1 MANVTSWRNRIVGS
15 GEAPPADLAANPR
28 NWRIHPAAQQAAV
41 GGALD
46 QLGWIQQVIVNR
58 STGFVVDGHLRV
70 AMALAR
76 GEPMVP
82 VLYVELDEAE
92 EALALATFD
101 PLSAMAVSSPEKLAE
116 LMRGLTVD
124 DPALLAMLNAN
135 LTVSKPGFTDPNT
148 IPAPVD
154 EPYVVRGEVYRLGGH
169 RLMCGDS
176 TDAGD
181 VARLLA
187 GEKPA
192 LLVTDPPY
200 GVAYD
205 PTWRATA
212 GVNKNPLKMGAVSN
226 DDRADWTPAWNLAP
240 ADVAYVWHGGLHA
253 GTVAASLLAAGFEM
267 RGQIVWVKDR
277 MALSR
282 GAYHW
287 RHEPCWYAI
296 RKGATASWIGGRRQ
310 QTVWHDEAPSYDYL
324 LELYRALSEDSSV
337 WEIASRDDSG
347 HGHGT
352 QKPVECMER
361 PIRNHAGDVY
371 DPFVGSGTT
380 VIAAERQARRCFA
393 MELEPRYAQV
403 VIERFEGYT
412 GVKAE
417 RES

>member
-1 MANVTSWRNRIVGS
+1 MADVTSWRNRIVGS
-15 GEAPPADLAANPR
+15 GEAPPDELAANPR

-82 VLYVELDEAE
+82 VLYVELDEGE

-135 LTVSKPGFTDPNT
+135 LTVSKPGFTDPNA

-154 EPYVVRGEVYRLGGH
+154 EPYVVRGEVYRLGAH

-187 GEKPA
+187 GE
-192 LLVTDPPY
+192 
-200 GVAYD
+200 
-205 PTWRATA
+205 
-212 GVNKNPLKMGAVSN
+212 
-226 DDRADWTPAWNLAP
+226 
-240 ADVAYVWHGGLHA
+240 
-253 GTVAASLLAAGFEM
+253 
-267 RGQIVWVKDR
+267 
-277 MALSR
+277 
-282 GAYHW
+282 
-287 RHEPCWYAI
+287 
-296 RKGATASWIGGRRQ
+296 
-310 QTVWHDEAPSYDYL
+310 
-324 LELYRALSEDSSV
+324 
-337 WEIASRDDSG
+337 
-347 HGHGT
+347 
-352 QKPVECMER
+352 
-361 PIRNHAGDVY
+361 
-371 DPFVGSGTT
+371 
-380 VIAAERQARRCFA
+380 QARCSSPTR
-393 MELEPRYAQV
+393 R
-403 VIERFEGYT
+403 T
-412 GVKAE
+412 GSTTIRPGA
-417 RES
+417 RRPG